1 VGTPE
6 VRRWVVT
13 GHIVSPRTPGD
24 NPPSA
29 VPRRT
34 TDRVAKPGRCFI
46 RTSGDRPSSRSRESR
61 IDPTRCTPA
70 AKCPTSEQFR
80 HDTGTVRVPG
90 LSLPLA
96 PSSPSRGTDYMGEEW
111 LRPSGYRA
119 NRGLSLH

>member
-34 TDRVAKPGRCFI
+34 TDRGREAGPVLYPDIRGPPQFAVSGKP
-46 RTSGDRPSSRSRESR
+46 DRPYALHASR
-61 IDPTRCTPA
+61 
-70 AKCPTSEQFR
+70 
-80 HDTGTVRVPG
+80 
-90 LSLPLA
+90 
-96 PSSPSRGTDYMGEEW
+96 
-111 LRPSGYRA
+111 
-119 NRGLSLH
+119 